1 MGKVMWQIALLEDVQ
16 ECINLICHITEKF
29 MKEHHLLYEIYIY
42 TSVDE
47 LLRDF
52 QKGKEEDVYL
62 LDIELPDGNGLEAA
76 KYIRE
81 RGETPLLVY
90 ITNYVQYAIA
100 AFEVNT
106 FRYIPKTV
114 LSQKLPEAYQ
124 AMQKI
129 FEKRKNQDRQYL
141 IGCSNDKTVK
151 IRCRD
156 IVYLK
161 KEGNYVKREM
171 AVV

>member
-1 MGKVMWQIALLEDVQ
+1 MADSFAGRWAGVHQSYLS
-16 ECINLICHITEKF
+16 
-29 MKEHHLLYEIYIY
+29 YYREIHEGASSIIWDIYY

-52 QKGKEEDVYL
+52 QKGKEEDIYL

-161 KEGNYVKREM
+161 KESNYVKREM

>member
-1 MGKVMWQIALLEDVQ
+1 MGKVMWQIALLEDEQ

-114 LSQKLPEAYQ
+114 LS
-124 AMQKI
+124 
-129 FEKRKNQDRQYL
+129 
-141 IGCSNDKTVK
+141 
-151 IRCRD
+151 
-156 IVYLK
+156 
-161 KEGNYVKREM
+161 
-171 AVV
+171 

>member
-1 MGKVMWQIALLEDVQ
+1 
-16 ECINLICHITEKF
+16 
-29 MKEHHLLYEIYIY
+29 
-42 TSVDE
+42 
-47 LLRDF
+47 
-52 QKGKEEDVYL
+52 
-62 LDIELPDGNGLEAA
+62 
-76 KYIRE
+76 
-81 RGETPLLVY
+81 
-90 ITNYVQYAIA
+90 
-100 AFEVNT
+100 
-106 FRYIPKTV
+106 
-114 LSQKLPEAYQ
+114 
-124 AMQKI
+124 MQKI